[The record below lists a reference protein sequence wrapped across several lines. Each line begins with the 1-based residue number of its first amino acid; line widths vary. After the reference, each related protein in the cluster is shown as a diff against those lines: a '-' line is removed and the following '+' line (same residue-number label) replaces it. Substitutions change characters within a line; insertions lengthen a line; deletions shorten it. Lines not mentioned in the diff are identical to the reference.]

1 MGTLRANRALEKI
14 IMSSY
19 GTKEA
24 LSYAGRLSKERKPR
38 VNICGDCG
46 AACDSLLCDE
56 CTKLEPVIEMERRRV

>member
-1 MGTLRANRALEKI
+1 
-14 IMSSY
+14 MSSY

-56 CTKLEPVIEMERRRV
+56 CAHVEPVQEAERRTR